1 MGKTYAT
8 IGVTALMALGLLAGC
23 GGGDDSSSSNDSA
36 GGSSTSG
43 SGTDP
48 AVALFDSSGCAG
60 CHTLAAADASGVVG
74 PSLDATTLTKAQVED
89 KIRSGGGPMPAF
101 EDQLS
106 DAQISSLATLITSQ

>member
-1 MGKTYAT
+1 
-8 IGVTALMALGLLAGC
+8 MALGLLTGC
-23 GGGDDSSSSNDSA
+23 GGGDDSGSSTDS
-36 GGSSTSG
+36 GSSSSTSG

-74 PSLDATTLTKAQVED
+74 PNLDDTTLTKAQVED
-89 KIRSGGGPMPAF
+89 KIKVGGGPMPAF

-106 DAQISSLATLITSQ
+106 EAEISSLATLITSQ

>member
-8 IGVTALMALGLLAGC
+8 IGATAFVALGLLAGC
-23 GGGDDSSSSNDSA
+23 GGGDDSSSSSDS
-36 GGSSTSG
+36 GSSSTSG

-60 CHTLAAADASGVVG
+60 CHTLGVADASGVVG
-74 PSLDATTLTKAQVED
+74 PNLDDTTLTKAQVEAQ
-89 KIRSGGGPMPAF
+89 IRAGGGAMPAY

-106 DAQISSLATLITSQ
+106 DAQISSLANLITSQ